1 MHEALEQKSMDILK
15 QWYENEEPERYVVC
29 AGLAVLEIARDAFP
43 LQQSDYITAKNQ
55 VKTSGALIK
64 KILERYGETRKYAA
78 EGGRTTRGTRTAA
91 EKFVAKLN
99 VEFSELQEL
108 DDAQKHLI
116 IDQMQGWLVDRVKGY
131 FNRKRIEV
139 ELLLIKPS
147 YQIISDILAAAEE
160 RKLTGAVAQHL
171 VGAKLSNRFPDLE
184 VENHSYT
191 TADQQLGRPG
201 DFLINDT
208 VFHVTVAPMPA
219 VIGKCENN
227 IRQGYRAILL
237 VPESKTMAA
246 KQMAETLNVTQI
258 GIFSIETFVG
268 QNIEEI
274 SQFRKN
280 ELTQGFLNLLR
291 KYNERVAAVE
301 TDLSMQIEIP
311 ENL

>member
-1 MHEALEQKSMDILK
+1 MTILNSEFAELKDMDVDQKRS
-15 QWYENEEPERYVVC
+15 
-29 AGLAVLEIARDAFP
+29 
-43 LQQSDYITAKNQ
+43 
-55 VKTSGALIK
+55 
-64 KILERYGETRKYAA
+64 
-78 EGGRTTRGTRTAA
+78 
-91 EKFVAKLN
+91 
-99 VEFSELQEL
+99 
-108 DDAQKHLI
+108 I
-116 IDQMQGWLVDRVKGY
+116 IDHMQGWLVERVKEY
-131 FNRKRIEV
+131 FNRKRIEI
-139 ELLLIKPS
+139 EILLTKPS
-147 YQIISDILAAAEE
+147 YQIISDILVAAEE

-171 VGAKLSNRFPDLE
+171 VGAKLAIRFPNLE
-184 VENHSYT
+184 IENHSFT

-219 VIGKCENN
+219 VIGKCESN

-237 VPESKTMAA
+237 VPETKTMAA
-246 KQMAETLNVTQI
+246 KQMAETLNVAHI

-274 SQFRKN
+274 SQYEKD

>member
-1 MHEALEQKSMDILK
+1 MPEALLRKSIDILR
-15 QWYENEEPERYVVC
+15 QWYEAEDPERYVVC
-29 AGLAVLEIARDAFP
+29 AGLAVLEIVRDSFP
-43 LQQSDYITAKNQ
+43 LKQSDYITAKNQ

-91 EKFVAKLN
+91 EKFVTILN
-99 VEFSELQEL
+99 SEFAELK
-108 DDAQKHLI
+108 DMDVDQKRSI
-116 IDQMQGWLVDRVKGY
+116 IDHMQGWLVERVKEY
-131 FNRKRIEV
+131 FNRKRIEI
-139 ELLLIKPS
+139 EILLTKPS
-147 YQIISDILAAAEE
+147 YQIISDILVAAEE

-171 VGAKLSNRFPDLE
+171 VGAKLAIRFPNLE
-184 VENHSYT
+184 IENHSFT

-219 VIGKCENN
+219 VIGKCESN

-237 VPESKTMAA
+237 VPETKTMAA
-246 KQMAETLNVTQI
+246 KQMAETLNVAHI

-274 SQFRKN
+274 SQYEKD

>member
-1 MHEALEQKSMDILK
+1 MAREGLENDWQCIWANDFDTKKAETYTRNYGGDELIVEDI
-15 QWYENEEPERYVVC
+15 
-29 AGLAVLEIARDAFP
+29 
-43 LQQSDYITAKNQ
+43 S
-55 VKTSGALIK
+55 
-64 KILERYGETRKYAA
+64 
-78 EGGRTTRGTRTAA
+78 
-91 EKFVAKLN
+91 
-99 VEFSELQEL
+99 
-108 DDAQKHLI
+108 
-116 IDQMQGWLVDRVKGY
+116 
-131 FNRKRIEV
+131 RIE
-139 ELLLIKPS
+139 I
-147 YQIISDILAAAEE
+147 
-160 RKLTGAVAQHL
+160 
-171 VGAKLSNRFPDLE
+171 
-184 VENHSYT
+184 ENHSYT

-246 KQMAETLNVTQI
+246 KQMAETLNVNQI

-274 SQFRKN
+274 SQYQKN
-280 ELTQGFLNLLR
+280 ELTQGFLNFLR

>member
-1 MHEALEQKSMDILK
+1 MEILQ
-15 QWYENEEPERYVVC
+15 QWYESEEQERYVVC
-29 AGLAVLEIARDAFP
+29 AGLAVLEIAREVYP

-55 VKTSGALIK
+55 VKTSGTLIK
-64 KILERYGETRKYAA
+64 RILERYGETRKYAA

-91 EKFVAKLN
+91 ENFVATLN
-99 VEFSELQEL
+99 SGLVELSDL
-108 DDAQKHLI
+108 DSNQKRLI
-116 IDQMQGWLVDRVKGY
+116 IDHMQGWLVERVKEY
-131 FNRKRIEV
+131 FNRKRIEI
-139 ELLLIKPS
+139 ELLLAKPS

-171 VGAKLSNRFPDLE
+171 VGAKLSIRFPNL
-184 VENHSYT
+184 VIENHSYT

-219 VIGKCENN
+219 VISKCENN

-237 VPESKTMAA
+237 VPETKTLAA
-246 KQMAETLNVTQI
+246 KQMAETLNVSQI

-274 SQFRKN
+274 SQYEKR
-280 ELTQGFLNLLR
+280 ELTQGFLSLLR

>member
-1 MHEALEQKSMDILK
+1 MPEALLQKSIDILR
-15 QWYENEEPERYVVC
+15 QWYEVEEPERYVVC
-29 AGLAVLEIARDAFP
+29 AGLAVLEIARDTFP

-91 EKFVAKLN
+91 EKFVTILN
-99 VEFSELQEL
+99 SDFAELQ
-108 DDAQKHLI
+108 DMDVDQKRSI
-116 IDQMQGWLVDRVKGY
+116 IDHMQGWLVERVKEY
-131 FNRKRIEV
+131 FNRKRIEI
-139 ELLLIKPS
+139 EILLAKPS
-147 YQIISDILAAAEE
+147 YEIISDILAAAEE

-171 VGAKLSNRFPDLE
+171 VGAKLSIRFPHLE
-184 VENHSYT
+184 IENYSYT

-219 VIGKCENN
+219 VIGKCESN

-237 VPESKTMAA
+237 VPETKTMAA

-274 SQFRKN
+274 SQYEKN

>member
-1 MHEALEQKSMDILK
+1 MPEALLQKSIDILR
-15 QWYENEEPERYVVC
+15 QWYESEEPERYVVC
-29 AGLAVLEIARDAFP
+29 AGLAVLEIARDSFP
-43 LQQSDYITAKNQ
+43 LQHSDYITAKNQ
-55 VKTSGALIK
+55 VKTGGALIK
-64 KILERYGETRKYAA
+64 KILNRYGETRKYAA

-91 EKFVAKLN
+91 EKFVSILN
-99 VEFSELQEL
+99 SDFAELQYMDVE
-108 DDAQKHLI
+108 QKRLI
-116 IDQMQGWLVDRVKGY
+116 VDHMQGWLVDRVKEY
-131 FNRKRIEV
+131 FNRKRIEI
-139 ELLLIKPS
+139 ELLLAKPS
-147 YQIISDILAAAEE
+147 YQIIADILIAAEE

-171 VGAKLSNRFPDLE
+171 VGAKLAIRFPNLE
-184 VENHSYT
+184 IENHSYT

-219 VIGKCENN
+219 VIGKCESN

-237 VPESKTMAA
+237 VPETKTMAA
-246 KQMAETLNVTQI
+246 KQMAETLNVAQI

-274 SQFRKN
+274 SQYEKD
-280 ELTQGFLNLLR
+280 ELTQGFLKLLR
-291 KYNERVAAVE
+291 KYNERVASVE

>member
-1 MHEALEQKSMDILK
+1 MPEALLQKSIDILQ
-15 QWYENEEPERYVVC
+15 QWYESEEPERYVVC
-29 AGLAVLEIARDAFP
+29 AGLAVLEIARDSFP

-55 VKTSGALIK
+55 VKTGGALIK
-64 KILERYGETRKYAA
+64 KILNRYGETRKYAA

-91 EKFVAKLN
+91 EKFVSILN
-99 VEFSELQEL
+99 SDFAELQYMDVE
-108 DDAQKHLI
+108 QKRLI
-116 IDQMQGWLVDRVKGY
+116 VDHMQGWLVDRVKEY
-131 FNRKRIEV
+131 FNRKRIEI
-139 ELLLIKPS
+139 ELLLAKPS
-147 YQIISDILAAAEE
+147 YQIIADILIAAEE

-171 VGAKLSNRFPDLE
+171 VGAKLAIRFPNLE
-184 VENHSYT
+184 IENHSYT

-219 VIGKCENN
+219 VIGKCESN

-237 VPESKTMAA
+237 VPETKTMAA
-246 KQMAETLNVTQI
+246 KQMAETLNVAQI

-274 SQFRKN
+274 SQYEKD
-280 ELTQGFLNLLR
+280 ELTQGFLKLLR
-291 KYNERVAAVE
+291 KYNERVASVE